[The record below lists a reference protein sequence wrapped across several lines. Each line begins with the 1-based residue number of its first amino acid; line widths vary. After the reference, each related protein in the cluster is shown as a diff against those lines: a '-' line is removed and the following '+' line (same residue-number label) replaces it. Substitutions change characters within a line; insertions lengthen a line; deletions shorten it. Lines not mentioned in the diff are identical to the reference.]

1 MAFSAPI
8 WAVTT
13 RNLAISCGPPQI
25 AARPNDLSPTAV
37 RGYDAQ
43 VTTDTAPSALDELAA
58 DYWDAWLAQHPAF
71 ATAIGDRRFD
81 DRLEDNSPAG
91 RDAWRSQ
98 LDAFEHRLAALSDD
112 SVTAAA
118 LRESVVADRGHLDA
132 DLEAF
137 NVDPMDGPQ
146 VDLLNIP
153 SFQPIRSAEEA
164 DALIARWRDMAR
176 FLGQAGDNLR
186 RGAAEGR
193 IGVRMLVTKVI
204 DQLDELL
211 ARPDEDWPLMDPARD
226 WPELREPLLTVID
239 ETIRPAFERYGAVIR
254 DEIAPRARPD
264 DKPGLMH
271 LPGGADAYRLLVR
284 AHTSLVLSPEE
295 IHEIGLEE
303 VRRIDAEFTELGA
316 RLLGTDGLQPTLKA
330 LREDPALH
338 FQTREE
344 IQVVAEA
351 SLARANAAIGEWFG
365 RLPKAR
371 CEVVVMPAHEER
383 HSTIAYYR
391 DPAADGSR
399 PGQYF
404 VNTYAPET
412 RPRYEAETLA
422 FHESVPGHHLQIAIA
437 QELDGLPAFR
447 RFNGTTA
454 FVEGW
459 GLYTERLS
467 DEMGLLSDEV
477 AGFGV
482 LSFDAWRALR
492 LVVDTGIHAL
502 GWTRQ
507 QAIDFMAGHSAL
519 GENNIANEVDRYIA
533 YAGQA
538 LAYKLGQR
546 EILALRAEARERQ
559 GDRFDIRRFHDAV
572 LGEGALPLPV
582 LRQVV
587 ERALV

>member
-1 MAFSAPI
+1 M
-8 WAVTT
+8 TT
-13 RNLAISCGPPQI
+13 E
-25 AARPNDLSPTAV
+25 
-37 RGYDAQ
+37 
-43 VTTDTAPSALDELAA
+43 ALDQLAA
-58 DYWDAWLAQHPAF
+58 EYWDAWLAQHPTF

-81 DRLEDNSPAG
+81 DRLDDNSPAG
-91 RDAWRSQ
+91 RDAWRTQ
-98 LDAFEHRLAALSDD
+98 LDSFERRLAEIGDD
-112 SVTAAA
+112 SVTASA
-118 LRESVVADRGHLDA
+118 LKEAMVADRGHLEA

-153 SFQPIRSAEEA
+153 AFQPIRSTEEA
-164 DALIARWRDMAR
+164 DALLARWRDMPR
-176 FLGQAGDNLR
+176 YLDQAGDNLR

-193 IGVRMLVTKVI
+193 IGVAALCTKVI
-204 DQLDELL
+204 DELDELL
-211 ARPDEDWPLMDPARD
+211 ARPDTDWPLLDPAKE
-226 WPELREPLLTVID
+226 WPELREGLLAVIGQG
-239 ETIRPAFERYGAVIR
+239 IRPAFERYRAVIG
-254 DEIAPRARPD
+254 DEIAPKARSD

-271 LPGGADAYRLLVR
+271 LPGGAEAYRLLVR
-284 AHTSLVLSPEE
+284 AHTSLALSPEE
-295 IHEIGLEE
+295 IHETGLREI
-303 VRRIDAEFTELGA
+303 RRIDAEFAELGA
-316 RLLGTDGLQPTLKA
+316 TLLGTNGLQPTLKA

-338 FQTREE
+338 FETREE
-344 IQVVAEA
+344 IKQVAEA
-351 SLARANAAIGEWFG
+351 SLARANAAIGDWFG

-371 CEVVVMPAHEER
+371 CEVVVMPAHEEK

-454 FVEGW
+454 FIEGW

-467 DEMGLLSDEV
+467 QEMGLLSNDV

-507 QAIDFMAGHSAL
+507 QAIDFMASHSAL

-538 LAYKLGQR
+538 LAYKLGQL
-546 EILALRAEARERQ
+546 EILALRAEARQRQ

-572 LGEGALPLPV
+572 LTEGALPLPV

-587 ERALV
+587 ERALA

>member
-1 MAFSAPI
+1 M
-8 WAVTT
+8 
-13 RNLAISCGPPQI
+13 
-25 AARPNDLSPTAV
+25 
-37 RGYDAQ
+37 
-43 VTTDTAPSALDELAA
+43 TTDALDQLAA
-58 DYWDAWLAQHPAF
+58 DYWDAWLAQHPTF

-91 RDAWRSQ
+91 RDAWRTQ
-98 LDAFEHRLAALSDD
+98 LDSFERRLAEIGDD

-118 LRESVVADRGHLDA
+118 LTESMVADRGHLDA

-153 SFQPIRSAEEA
+153 SFQPIRSTEEA
-164 DALIARWRDMAR
+164 DALLARWRDMPR
-176 FLGQAGDNLR
+176 YLDQAGENLR
-186 RGAAEGR
+186 RGAADGR
-193 IGVRMLVTKVI
+193 IGVGTLCTKVI
-204 DQLDELL
+204 DELDELL
-211 ARPDEDWPLMDPARD
+211 ARPDTDWPLLDPAKE
-226 WPELREPLLTVID
+226 WPDLREGLLAVIG
-239 ETIRPAFERYGAVIR
+239 EEIRLAFERYRAVIA
-254 DEIAPRARPD
+254 DEIAPRARSD

-271 LPGGADAYRLLVR
+271 LPGGGEAYRLLVR
-284 AHTSLVLSPEE
+284 AHTSLALSPEE
-295 IHEIGLEE
+295 IHEIGLREI
-303 VRRIDAEFTELGA
+303 RRIDAEFTELGA
-316 RLLGTDGLQPTLKA
+316 RLLGTNGLQPTLTA
-330 LREDPALH
+330 LREDRALH
-338 FQTREE
+338 FETREE
-344 IQVVAEA
+344 IRQVAEA
-351 SLARANAAIGEWFG
+351 SLARANAAIGDWFG

-371 CEVVVMPAHEER
+371 CEVVVMPAHEEK

-467 DEMGLLSDEV
+467 EEMGLLSNEV

-492 LVVDTGIHAL
+492 LVVDTGMHAL
-502 GWTRQ
+502 GWSRQ
-507 QAIDFMAGHSAL
+507 RAIDFMVEHSAL
-519 GENNIANEVDRYIA
+519 GENNVANEVDRYIA

-538 LAYKLGQR
+538 LAYKLGQL
-546 EILALRAEARERQ
+546 EILALRSQARERQ

-572 LGEGALPLPV
+572 LSEGALPLPV

-587 ERALV
+587 ERALA

>member
-1 MAFSAPI
+1 M
-8 WAVTT
+8 TT
-13 RNLAISCGPPQI
+13 E
-25 AARPNDLSPTAV
+25 
-37 RGYDAQ
+37 
-43 VTTDTAPSALDELAA
+43 ALDQLAA
-58 DYWDAWLAQHPAF
+58 EYWDAWLAQHPTF

-81 DRLEDNSPAG
+81 DRLDDNSPAG
-91 RDAWRSQ
+91 RDAWRTQ
-98 LDAFEHRLAALSDD
+98 LDSFERRLAEIGDD
-112 SVTAAA
+112 SVTASA
-118 LRESVVADRGHLDA
+118 LKEAMVADRGHLEA

-153 SFQPIRSAEEA
+153 AFQPIRSTEEA
-164 DALIARWRDMAR
+164 DALLARWRDMPR
-176 FLGQAGDNLR
+176 YLDQAGDNLR

-193 IGVRMLVTKVI
+193 IGVAALCTKVI
-204 DQLDELL
+204 DELDELL
-211 ARPDEDWPLMDPARD
+211 ARPDTDWPLLDPAKE
-226 WPELREPLLTVID
+226 WPELREGLLAVIGQG
-239 ETIRPAFERYGAVIR
+239 IRPAFERYRAVIG
-254 DEIAPRARPD
+254 DEIAPKARSD

-271 LPGGADAYRLLVR
+271 LPGGAEAYRLLVR
-284 AHTSLVLSPEE
+284 AHTSLALSPEE
-295 IHEIGLEE
+295 IHETGLREI
-303 VRRIDAEFTELGA
+303 RRIDAEFAELGA
-316 RLLGTDGLQPTLKA
+316 KLLGTNGLQPTLKA

-338 FQTREE
+338 FETREE
-344 IQVVAEA
+344 IKQVAEA
-351 SLARANAAIGEWFG
+351 SLARANAAIGDWFG

-371 CEVVVMPAHEER
+371 CEVVVMPAHEEK

-454 FVEGW
+454 FIEGW

-467 DEMGLLSDEV
+467 QEMGLLSNDV

-507 QAIDFMAGHSAL
+507 QAIDFMASHSAL

-538 LAYKLGQR
+538 LAYKLGQL
-546 EILALRAEARERQ
+546 EILALRAEARQRQ

-572 LGEGALPLPV
+572 LTEGALPLPV

-587 ERALV
+587 ERALA

>member
-1 MAFSAPI
+1 
-8 WAVTT
+8 VTT
-13 RNLAISCGPPQI
+13 
-25 AARPNDLSPTAV
+25 AAEPTA
-37 RGYDAQ
+37 
-43 VTTDTAPSALDELAA
+43 LDQLAA
-58 DYWDAWLAQHPAF
+58 DYWEGWLRQHPTF

-98 LDAFEHRLAALSDD
+98 LDAFERRLAEIDDD

-118 LRESVVADRGHLDA
+118 LRESMVADRGHLDA
-132 DLEAF
+132 DLESF

-146 VDLLNIP
+146 IDLLNIP
-153 SFQPIRSAEEA
+153 LYQPIRSAEEA
-164 DALIARWRDMAR
+164 DALLARWRDMAR
-176 FLGQAGDNLR
+176 FLDQAGENLR

-193 IGVRMLVTKVI
+193 IGVRMLVTKVV
-204 DQLDELL
+204 DELDELL
-211 ARPDEDWPLMDPARD
+211 ARRDDDWPLMTPAEEWPDIRD
-226 WPELREPLLTVID
+226 ALLGVIGQTV
-239 ETIRPAFERYGAVIR
+239 RPAFERYRQVIAE
-254 DEIAPRARPD
+254 EIAPKARTD
-264 DKPGLMH
+264 DEPGLMH
-271 LPGGADAYRLLVR
+271 LPGGPEAYRLLVR
-284 AHTSLVLSPEE
+284 AHTSLSLSPDE
-295 IHEIGLEE
+295 IHEIGLQEI
-303 VRRIDAEFTELGA
+303 RRIDAEFTELGA
-316 RLLGTDGLQPTLKA
+316 RLLGTNGLQPTLKA

-338 FQTREE
+338 FHTREE
-344 IQVVAEA
+344 IKEVAEA
-351 SLARANAAIGEWFG
+351 SLARANAAIGEWFR
-365 RLPKAR
+365 RLPKAP
-371 CEVVVMPAHEER
+371 CKVVPMPAHEEK

-391 DPAADGSR
+391 DPAGDGSR

-422 FHESVPGHHLQIAIA
+422 FHESVPGHHLQLAIM
-437 QELDGLPAFR
+437 QELTDLPAFR

-454 FVEGW
+454 YIEGW

-467 DEMGLLSDEV
+467 EEMGLLSNEV
-477 AGFGV
+477 ARFGV

-502 GWTRQ
+502 GWTRR
-507 QAIDFMAGHSAL
+507 QAIDFMASHSAL

-546 EILALRAEARERQ
+546 EILALRSEARQRQ
-559 GDRFDIRRFHDAV
+559 GDRFDIRRFHDTV